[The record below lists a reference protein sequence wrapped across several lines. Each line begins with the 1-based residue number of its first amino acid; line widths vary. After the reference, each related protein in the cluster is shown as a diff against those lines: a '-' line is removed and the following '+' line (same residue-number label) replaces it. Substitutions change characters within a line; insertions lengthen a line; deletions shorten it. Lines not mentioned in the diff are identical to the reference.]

1 MNNKYFLQWFGFK
14 AEGLITSLFVMGA
27 ILHFTNSVYPVGEIT
42 LVVAIILLAV
52 DIVIVLDEKA
62 KKSKRGW

>member
-1 MNNKYFLQWFGFK
+1 MNDRYSLHWLGFR

-27 ILHFTNSVYPVGEIT
+27 ILHFTNSIYPLGEVT
-42 LVVAIILLAV
+42 LVVAIILLV
-52 DIVIVLDEKA
+52 IDIIIVLDNKA